1 MTKQESLI
9 SGGGRDAL
17 KRASANECS
26 WYAGPSTCVRAKYET
41 RTLTHT
47 DLHTDTPTH
56 TGCMLLFY
64 YFFFH
69 CYLAWYEALW
79 DFLGFLINAETILRN
94 SSEILL
100 AGHRLTSIRKLMG
113 FIGIRFRE
121 LSARTTRIFFLFF
134 FFYREEDLRE
144 LRKRC
149 KCYLKTCGGFFGGIL
164 SDFGGYKRDEKKR

>member
-64 YFFFH
+64 YFFFS
-69 CYLAWYEALW
+69 LLLGMVRGS
-79 DFLGFLINAETILRN
+79 LGFSGILDKRRDDFAEFFRDSFSWTSADIHQKVDG
-94 SSEILL
+94 I
-100 AGHRLTSIRKLMG
+100 HRYPFS
-113 FIGIRFRE
+113 
-121 LSARTTRIFFLFF
+121 RIVCENYEDFFSFF
-134 FFYREEDLRE
+134 FFLQRRGSS
-144 LRKRC
+144 RVA
-149 KCYLKTCGGFFGGIL
+149 
-164 SDFGGYKRDEKKR
+164 